1 MLIKFTSEEIKLYNN
16 IVSSFTSIY
25 FMILENGYV
34 LNHKEISLENVQKV
48 LYDYYSKIGYDN
60 AKTLIYHVQSYNPT
74 YLDDFMKELTKIKS
88 IYHDLEKTPTIGAL
102 IKKDIHSDFY
112 LKLFHDIKNNLRLL
126 AENTG
131 LVNNKYYNNLNNA
144 LVCDIN
150 HLYTWFKY
158 DLYVKASNMK
168 YYRDVDLIFVRSLCD
183 IIEKDFQLF
192 QSEVKTNEFLP
203 PIL

>member
-74 YLDDFMKELTKIKS
+74 YLDDFMKDLTNIKS
-88 IYHDLEKTPTIGAL
+88 T
-102 IKKDIHSDFY
+102 S
-112 LKLFHDIKNNLRLL
+112 R
-126 AENTG
+126 
-131 LVNNKYYNNLNNA
+131 
-144 LVCDIN
+144 
-150 HLYTWFKY
+150 
-158 DLYVKASNMK
+158 
-168 YYRDVDLIFVRSLCD
+168 
-183 IIEKDFQLF
+183 
-192 QSEVKTNEFLP
+192 
-203 PIL
+203 